1 VKIIDPLCSFFL
13 ALVCKL
19 HHSLHVMRHTR
30 TNGRGDSAALN
41 LRNTLRYHVTGAIE
55 RGEAAAITEQ
65 PAVRLPYQPKT
76 GQRCFCRKG
85 IARDNCPSCEGTG
98 WQIDFA
104 AIRARRL
111 VAGSVIMELLAV
123 LMIFAL
129 GFLLLAL

>member
-1 VKIIDPLCSFFL
+1 MK
-13 ALVCKL
+13 
-19 HHSLHVMRHTR
+19 HTETH

-41 LRNTLRYHVTGAIE
+41 LRNTLRHHVTGAIE
-55 RGEAAAITEQ
+55 RGEAVAITEQ
-65 PAVRLPYQPKT
+65 PAARSPYQPKT

-111 VAGSVIMELLAV
+111 VAGSVIMELLTV
-123 LMIFAL
+123 LLIFAT